1 MSKRTKKS
9 YPSQHSGRKEGE
21 TKARKGA
28 KKLSRLHFTT
38 HPTKCEPET
47 KSTKKTKKSKTNR
60 ESKAGKKSKEAKE
73 DKESKKRVEPA
84 ETVKWNT
91 NFGSL

>member
-1 MSKRTKKS
+1 MTKTTKKS

-28 KKLSRLHFTT
+28 KKLSRLHLTT

-47 KSTKKTKKSKTNR
+47 KSTKKTKKSKTNK
-60 ESKAGKKSKEAKE
+60 ESKAGKK
-73 DKESKKRVEPA
+73 SKKRVEPA